1 MRKGDR
7 TLKQVVIDK
16 NDSGQRLD
24 RFLKKYLSE
33 ASQSFIYKMLRKKRI
48 KLNNKKAEP
57 NTIISEGDTIQLYLS
72 DETIDKFKASNKIEN
87 SKLVPRIIYED
98 ENIILINKPVGILS
112 HSANKEYGNNIAD
125 SIIHYLCQKG
135 EFNPRVEKTFKP
147 SICNRLDRN
156 TSGII
161 IGAKNYEALKKMNL
175 SIKEGHV
182 HKYYKT
188 IVKGIVQEE
197 GIIEGYLS
205 KDEELNKVK
214 VLEDKEGNAKKI
226 VTKIKVLKT
235 SNKYSLLEIEL
246 ITGRTHQIRAHLSS
260 LGHPVIG
267 DVKYGNKR
275 VNEFFRENY
284 GLEGQFLHAYKVEFS
299 NMESPL
305 DYLNGKVFTAPLNEK
320 FHKIEEELFG

>member
-1 MRKGDR
+1 M
-7 TLKQVVIDK
+7 KQVVIDK

-24 RFLKKYLSE
+24 RFLRKYLSE

-72 DETIDKFKASNKIEN
+72 DDTIEKFMGSKKVEK

-98 ENIILINKPVGILS
+98 ENILLINKPVGILS

-135 EFNPRVEKTFKP
+135 EYNPRVEKTFKP
-147 SICNRLDRN
+147 SICNRLDMN

-175 SIKEGHV
+175 AIKEGHV

-188 IVKGIVQEE
+188 IVKGKVMEE
-197 GIIEGYLS
+197 GVIEGYLS
-205 KDEELNKVK
+205 KNEELNKVRI
-214 VLEDKEGNAKKI
+214 LEDKEGNAKKI
-226 VTKIKVLKT
+226 VTKIKVLR
-235 SNKYSLLEIEL
+235 SYDEYSLLEIEL

-260 LGHPVIG
+260 IGHPVIG
-267 DVKYGNKR
+267 DIKYGDKKINK
-275 VNEFFRENY
+275 FFRENY
-284 GLEGQFLHAYKVEFS
+284 GLESQFLHAYKVEFE
-299 NMESPL
+299 NLEPPL
-305 DYLNGKVFTAPLNEK
+305 DYLNGKVFIAPLNNK
-320 FHKIEEELFG
+320 FLKIEEELFGE